1 MYGLILTYYGL
12 MLTYHGLIPAY
23 CGLILNYCGLIL
35 KYCGLI
41 LTTDLKTKTM
51 TILRFQWDRNFYMR
65 GFPEQEIVQE
75 RAFP

>member
-35 KYCGLI
+35 
-41 LTTDLKTKTM
+41 TTDLKTKTM
-51 TILRFQWDRNFYMR
+51 TILRFQWDPNFYMR